1 MDTQTFSYFVLPVM
15 IFFARICDVTLGT
28 LRVIFVARG
37 KKYIAPFLGFF
48 EVLIWIIVISELLS
62 SANNIFCY
70 VAYAAGY
77 ATGNFMGMLVEE
89 RIAIG
94 TVLMRI
100 FLSHNGKDLAEI
112 LNKNGYGVTLLRGEG
127 SEGGVEILQVVVSR
141 KLSVNIEKLLHEFN
155 PNIFYVVEDVRS
167 VRKGI
172 FPKKKSLINWIVHEM
187 LLKYR
192 FRNPCKAKV
201 SLQCC

>member
-1 MDTQTFSYFVLPVM
+1 MDAHIYSYAALPVM

-48 EVLIWIIVISELLS
+48 EVLIWIIVISELLEN
-62 SANNIFCY
+62 ANNMVCY
-70 VAYAAGY
+70 VAYAGGY
-77 ATGNFMGMLVEE
+77 ATGNFVGMLIEE

-100 FLSHNGKDLAEI
+100 FLSKDGKELAGL

-141 KLSVNIEKLLHEFN
+141 KLSINIEQMLNDFN
-155 PNIFYVVEDVRS
+155 PNIFYVIEDVRS

-172 FPKKKSLINWIVHEM
+172 FHKKKSLKNYIRPG
-187 LLKYR
+187 K
-192 FRNPCKAKV
+192 
-201 SLQCC
+201 

>member
-1 MDTQTFSYFVLPVM
+1 MDPQIFSYLVLPVM

-48 EVLIWIIVISELLS
+48 EVLIWIIVISELLN
-62 SANNIFCY
+62 SANNIICY
-70 VAYAAGY
+70 VAYAGGY
-77 ATGNFMGMLVEE
+77 ATGNFVGMIIEE

-94 TVLMRI
+94 TVMMRI
-100 FLSHNGKDLAEI
+100 FLSKDGKELAGI

-141 KLSVNIEKLLHEFN
+141 KLSANIEKILNEYN
-155 PNIFYVVEDVRS
+155 PNIFYVIEDVRS
-167 VRKGI
+167 VKKGI
-172 FPKKKSLINWIVHEM
+172 FPKKKSLAE
-187 LLKYR
+187 YR
-192 FRNPCKAKV
+192 RPGK
-201 SLQCC
+201 

>member
-1 MDTQTFSYFVLPVM
+1 MDTFSYIVLPVM

-48 EVLIWIIVISELLS
+48 EVLIWIIVISELLN
-62 SANNIFCY
+62 SANNIVCY
-70 VAYAAGY
+70 VAYAGGY
-77 ATGNFMGMLVEE
+77 ATGNYVGMIVEE

-94 TVLMRI
+94 MVLMRI
-100 FLSHNGKDLAEI
+100 FLSKDGKTLAEI

-141 KLSVNIEKLLHEFN
+141 KLSPNIEKLLNEFN
-155 PNIFYVVEDVRS
+155 PNIFYVIEDVRS

-172 FPKKKSLINWIVHEM
+172 FPKKKYMINYNRPG
-187 LLKYR
+187 K
-192 FRNPCKAKV
+192 
-201 SLQCC
+201 